1 MIKGFWLALSI
12 FSNIKTMIITQQ
24 EPFLDWELHEAVALS
39 ISLSYSR
46 GSCLFCW
53 LCLFLH
59 GGLFLLV
66 AGLAMS
72 LGPRRRRTEEER
84 EKITQTLKLS
94 TTLFV
99 RICLF
104 CVFRIYLREKWFMY
118 NGSEVHILGKSS
130 NTETTS
136 YSPSWAPNRSL

>member
-1 MIKGFWLALSI
+1 M
-12 FSNIKTMIITQQ
+12 
-24 EPFLDWELHEAVALS
+24 EFLVA
-39 ISLSYSR
+39 LSYSR
-46 GSCLFCW
+46 GSCFFCW

-84 EKITQTLKLS
+84 EKNTQTLKLS

-99 RICLF
+99 RISLF
-104 CVFRIYLREKWFMY
+104 RMYLREKWFMF
-118 NGSEVHILGKSS
+118 NGNDVHIFG
-130 NTETTS
+130 EI
-136 YSPSWAPNRSL
+136 